1 MFIPPRR
8 LPAFL
13 AACQCG
19 RAASWRAIR
28 YRRSVVGVGPPIAG
42 VSYSRKRVASALRP
56 ISEIGKLLRNYC
68 MLLDWTNWTFWVTSI
83 ALVAFGFFL
92 RDIYEQWRFRKGRKD
107 VRDEFR
113 EVDELTRQLEA
124 ATERL
129 NKANAKAEGARSRPE

>member
-1 MFIPPRR
+1 
-8 LPAFL
+8 
-13 AACQCG
+13 
-19 RAASWRAIR
+19 
-28 YRRSVVGVGPPIAG
+28 
-42 VSYSRKRVASALRP
+42 
-56 ISEIGKLLRNYC
+56 